1 MTDNVFLTTAATIL
15 EMSIADAPWV
25 DVGYGKRPKHG
36 RFFNKHFRPKWR
48 RDLEDS
54 LTQGDRRYFYC
65 DLPSWLELSDKW
77 ISTW

>member
-36 RFFNKHFRPKWR
+36 RFFNKHFRPNGGEILR
-48 RDLEDS
+48 TLYSGRSSVFL
-54 LTQGDRRYFYC
+54 LRPT
-65 DLPSWLELSDKW
+65 SWLELSDKW